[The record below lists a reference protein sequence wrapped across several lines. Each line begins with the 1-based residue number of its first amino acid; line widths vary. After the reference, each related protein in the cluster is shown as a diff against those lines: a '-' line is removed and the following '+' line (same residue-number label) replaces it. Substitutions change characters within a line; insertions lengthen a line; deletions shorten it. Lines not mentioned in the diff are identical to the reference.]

1 MNIGFVVHKPNGVS
15 FKDEEFGLPI
25 YLLVGLLAFLLVI
38 ALNAALTAQTPQ
50 LCGH

>member
-1 MNIGFVVHKPNGVS
+1 MNIGSVVPKLSGVS

-38 ALNAALTAQTPQ
+38 ASNAALSAQTPH

>member
-1 MNIGFVVHKPNGVS
+1 MPKLSGVS

-38 ALNAALTAQTPQ
+38 TSNAALSAQTPH

>member
-1 MNIGFVVHKPNGVS
+1 MNIGSVVPKLSGVS

-38 ALNAALTAQTPQ
+38 ALNAALSAQTPH

>member
-1 MNIGFVVHKPNGVS
+1 MNIGSVVPKLSGVS

-25 YLLVGLLAFLLVI
+25 YLLVGLLAFLLVVASNV
-38 ALNAALTAQTPQ
+38 ALSAQTPH